1 MPGSTVM
8 HRFDV
13 SPRGAM
19 WFPGVLLHS
28 IVAKYINQNRRYCM
42 RFRGLTPHE
51 IMAKIFTNIEEKE
64 DAKVFVVIIGLTL
77 LGMGTAGVVNYW
89 LTPDN
94 QPRVQPPALMCRSCC
109 ECCDKK

>member
-8 HRFDV
+8 HGFDV
-13 SPRGAM
+13 SPQGAV
-19 WFPGVLLHS
+19 WFPGFLFYS
-28 IVAKYINQNRRYCM
+28 TVAKYINQNRRYCM

-51 IMAKIFTNIEEKE
+51 IMAKILTQVEE
-64 DAKVFVVIIGLTL
+64 DTRVIVVVIGLTL
-77 LGMGTAGVVNYW
+77 LGMGTAGIVNYW

-94 QPRVQPPALMCRSCC
+94 QPRVQPPASMCRSCC